1 LKIWQGVEVEY
12 CVPYINRKNYVNELL
27 ESLRNYKIPLK
38 NTSPFLMKRDGKY
51 TQFLINGGRAYG
63 DISSTP
69 GVYDI
74 LEITTPECP
83 NPFYTLAYEKATEVY
98 ARIASDE
105 FERISGMRIHCYKIS
120 VVKSEYEYTTRG
132 LHESYLVE
140 RKAFEDKIM
149 ELIPYLIIRQ
159 IFTGTGGYYFGR
171 FLISPR
177 QMFIKSIFAE
187 KIFGNWPLIAER
199 DEPHADPKYKRLQI
213 TNGEGARTEWTI
225 FMRQAITSYIIK
237 AIELGLIKGL
247 PRIKDPIEAAKL
259 IAISPEG
266 DWSLELENGKE
277 IKALEILSYYLE
289 GIEKLF
295 MNEEIDDY
303 DRYALKEFKFI
314 LKKLE
319 EGNFESLKN
328 RIEWIVKLEI
338 LENNFSKYFEGDG
351 SEEGKI
357 IANNQF
363 CAVTDGTFE
372 RIQEEMNLITL
383 LKDEDLSKAVLF
395 PPENSRAYARIKI
408 AQILKDKLDD
418 IGWSYIIINGNR
430 YHMLELDG
438 WNDEKISKFLNEI
451 ISNL

>member
-1 LKIWQGVEVEY
+1 MKIWQGVEVEY
-12 CVPYINRKNYVNELL
+12 CVPYINKKNYVNELL
-27 ESLRNYKIPLK
+27 ESLKNYKMPLR
-38 NTSPFLMKRDGKY
+38 NTSPFLMKKEGKY

-63 DISSTP
+63 DISCAP

-83 NPFYTLAYEKATEVY
+83 NPFYTLAYEKATEIY

-105 FERISGMRIHCYKIS
+105 FERISRTRIHCYKIS

-149 ELIPYLIIRQ
+149 ELIPYLVIRQ
-159 IFTGTGGYYFGR
+159 IFIGTGGYYFGR

-187 KIFGNWPLIAER
+187 KIFGNWPLIAGR
-199 DEPHADPKYKRLQI
+199 DEPHADLKYRRLQI

-247 PRIKDPIEAAKL
+247 PKIRDPIEAAKI

-266 DWSLELENGKE
+266 DWSLELENGRE
-277 IKALEILSYYLE
+277 IKVLEFFSYYLE

-295 MNEEIDDY
+295 MSEEINDY
-303 DRYALKEFKFI
+303 DKYALQEFKFV

-319 EGNFESLKN
+319 EGDFESLKN
-328 RIEWIVKLEI
+328 RIEWILKLEI
-338 LENNFSKYFEGDG
+338 LENNFSKYFEGSG
-351 SEEGKI
+351 NEEEKI
-357 IANNQF
+357 TANNQF

-383 LKDEDLSKAVLF
+383 LKQERSEEYSTK
-395 PPENSRAYARIKI
+395 SSI
-408 AQILKDKLDD
+408 
-418 IGWSYIIINGNR
+418 
-430 YHMLELDG
+430 
-438 WNDEKISKFLNEI
+438 
-451 ISNL
+451 